1 MLVPFQKALLPG
13 AFLVASL
20 VAVPA
25 AAEGVYKPYL
35 DPAIPHHAAIL
46 DTLSKLEATPQDAQ
60 LHNDLGCLV
69 AWDGFWR
76 DALRSFEAAAEL
88 APKDSRPWFNAGL
101 VEALR
106 GEWGSARSRFKKAVK
121 VDPGNWPAWWMLGF
135 AEENLGHWDAAT
147 DAYSRSVRV
156 DTSLFDPRVNPFAV
170 ATRLK
175 SRVLLATYEQR
186 RVDAAIPFSNQL
198 SSPSRVAAFFQ
209 AKAKVAP
216 PTAPVEESKSGPVVT
231 TVPPPGQPSRAS
243 DPPAEAPAVRMR
255 RGLLERA
262 GREGSGKV
270 DVAPAPAR
278 PATEQQ
284 PEDAPP
290 PGPGFGDDSGAPAVG
305 SPPGTPPPGSETG
318 VPPRR
323 VPLPGAVKVPGPG
336 GE

>member
-1 MLVPFQKALLPG
+1 MLVPIQKALLPG

-46 DTLSKLEATPQDAQ
+46 DTLSRLEASPQDAQ

-76 DALRSFEAAAEL
+76 DALRSFEAASEL

-106 GEWGSARSRFKKAVK
+106 GEWGNARSRFRKAVK

-135 AEENLGHWDAAT
+135 AEENLGHWNAAT
-147 DAYSRSVRV
+147 DAYSRSIRV

-175 SRVLLATYEQR
+175 SRVLLATYEKR
-186 RVDAAIPFSNQL
+186 RLDAALPFSNQL
-198 SSPSRVAAFFQ
+198 SSPSRVASFFQ
-209 AKAKVAP
+209 AKARVAP
-216 PTAPVEESKSGPVVT
+216 PAAPAEESKSGPVVT
-231 TVPPPGQPSRAS
+231 TVPPPGRPATAT
-243 DPPAEAPAVRMR
+243 PAAEAPPARLR

-262 GREGSGKV
+262 GRERSGQV

-278 PATEQQ
+278 PTAEQSS
-284 PEDAPP
+284 EDAPP
-290 PGPGFGDDSGAPAVG
+290 PGPGFGDESGAPAVG
-305 SPPGTPPPGSETG
+305 VPPGTVPPGSETG
-318 VPPRR
+318 GPPRR
-323 VPLPGAVKVPGPG
+323 VPTPGTGGAPGPG
-336 GE
+336 GA